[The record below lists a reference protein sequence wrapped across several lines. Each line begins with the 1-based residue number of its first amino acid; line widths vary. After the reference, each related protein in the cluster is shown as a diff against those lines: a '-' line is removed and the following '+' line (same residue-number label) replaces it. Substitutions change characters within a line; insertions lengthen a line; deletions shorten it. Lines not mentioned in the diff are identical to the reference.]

1 MNNYKWKEDL
11 SLLSIF
17 STKVFMCSPN
27 YNNISLVKF
36 IEAKEC
42 NYSFSDKYV
51 IFMFVLDGTMT
62 VAFNENDRRVF
73 LGECIIAPFG
83 SLLGRIRIKKKSEV
97 YIIIFCR
104 EFILNNVVHDAGIKV
119 ISYLIEKEVISVK
132 ISENQTHFKNIIRI
146 VKYYNFKTEH
156 PFYNQIVLNLF
167 YLLMYE
173 LQIQNLNP
181 SQKILSRKHSSGFYL
196 AFLRTLE
203 EFHKEERSIS
213 FYANKLNVSTGHI
226 TRKLRT
232 ITRKST
238 KTLIEEYVIFEIKSE
253 LKNKNFTLSQIADD
267 FHFSSLAAFSKFF
280 KKSTGISPSE
290 YRSKY
295 KF

>member
-1 MNNYKWKEDL
+1 MERRLESSFHFFLQK
-11 SLLSIF
+11 
-17 STKVFMCSPN
+17 FMCSPN
-27 YNNISLVKF
+27 HNNISLVKF

-62 VAFNENDRRVF
+62 VAFNEKDRRVF

-97 YIIIFCR
+97 YIMLFCR
-104 EFILNNVVHDAGIKV
+104 EFIFNNIMHSAGIK
-119 ISYLIEKEVISVK
+119 IMSYLIEKEVISVK
-132 ISENQTHFKNIIRI
+132 ISKNLIHFKNIIRI

-167 YLLMYE
+167 YLLIYE

-181 SQKILSRKHSSGFYL
+181 SQKILSHKHSSGFYL
-196 AFLRTLE
+196 EFLRTLE
-203 EFHKEERSIS
+203 EYHKEERSIS
-213 FYANKLNVSTGHI
+213 FYANKLNVSTGHLTRRLRSI
-226 TRKLRT
+226 TG
-232 ITRKST
+232 KSS
-238 KTLIEEYVIFEIKSE
+238 KTLIEEYVIFEIKTE

-267 FHFSSLAAFSKFF
+267 FHFSSLSAFSKFF